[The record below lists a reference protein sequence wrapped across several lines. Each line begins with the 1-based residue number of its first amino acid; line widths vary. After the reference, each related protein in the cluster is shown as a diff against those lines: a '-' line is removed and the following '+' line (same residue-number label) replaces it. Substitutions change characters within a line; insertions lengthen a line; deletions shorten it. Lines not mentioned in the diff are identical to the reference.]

1 MLRLV
6 LGRVLAG
13 IVLVVLL
20 TLLTYVVFF
29 RVPVDPVIY
38 ISPDATDQERMALRD
53 ELGLDQPVLEQ
64 WGRFAWRLGTEA
76 DLGTSLIG
84 GVPVNG
90 ILKETLPPTLSLV
103 LGGFVLVLLLAIP
116 LGMLSAVRPRS
127 LVDRAILAFTVFGI
141 ILHPFIVGILLRH
154 VFADRLDIAPSGSYC
169 PLRGTEET
177 ITGPGQFSSCGGVV
191 DWLSHMWM
199 PWLTFA
205 LFFVPL
211 YTRLVRAHMLDNLG
225 QLYVL
230 TARAKGATERRIITR
245 HVARPALGP
254 VAAMLA
260 VDIAIVVTAAIYVET
275 VFGLGGIGQ
284 LVATNLGGAQGYD
297 LHVLVGVVVLIA
309 IAITIV
315 STFADVAVRALDP
328 RIRPDGSRA
337 R

>member
-1 MLRLV
+1 M
-6 LGRVLAG
+6 
-13 IVLVVLL
+13 VLL

-38 ISPDATDQERMALRD
+38 ISPDATEQERTELRD
-53 ELGLDQPVLEQ
+53 QLGLDQPVLEQ

-84 GVPVNG
+84 GQPVNG
-90 ILKETLPPTLSLV
+90 ILRDTLPPTLSLV
-103 LGGFVLVLLLAIP
+103 LGGFVLTLLLAIP

-127 LVDRAILAFTVFGI
+127 LLDRAVLAFTVFGI
-141 ILHPFIVGILLRH
+141 ILHPFIVGVISATCLPTGWTSRRR
-154 VFADRLDIAPSGSYC
+154 AATARCAA
-169 PLRGTEET
+169 EET

-191 DWLSHMWM
+191 DWLVAMWM

-230 TARAKGATERRIITR
+230 TARAKGATERRIVTR

-284 LVATNLGGAQGYD
+284 LVARNLGGAQGYD
-297 LHVLVGVVVLIA
+297 LNVLVGVVVLIA
-309 IAITIV
+309 IAITTV
-315 STFADVAVRALDP
+315 SLVLGVAVRALDP

-337 R
+337 PS

>member
-1 MLRLV
+1 VVRLV
-6 LGRVLAG
+6 LGRAIAG
-13 IVLVVLL
+13 VVLVILL

-38 ISPDATDQERMALRD
+38 INPGATDQERAAIRE

-64 WGRFAWRLGTEA
+64 WSRFAWRLGTEA

-84 GVPVNG
+84 GVPVNA
-90 ILKETLPPTLSLV
+90 ILKATLPPTLSLV
-103 LGGFVLVLLLAIP
+103 LGGFVLTLLLAIP

-127 LVDRAILAFTVFGI
+127 LLDRAVLAFTVIGI
-141 ILHPFIVGILLRH
+141 ILHPFIVGLLLRY
-154 VFADRLDIAPSGSYC
+154 VFADWWDIAPAGGYC
-169 PLRGTEET
+169 PIRGEAET
-177 ITGPGQFSSCGGVV
+177 VLGPGQFGTCGGFV
-191 DWLSHMWM
+191 DWLGHMWM

-205 LFFVPL
+205 LFFLPL

-225 QLYVL
+225 QLFVL
-230 TARAKGATERRIITR
+230 TARAKGASERRIVTR

-284 LVATNLGGAQGYD
+284 LVAFNLAGAQGYD
-297 LHVLVGVVVLIA
+297 LNVLVGVVVVIA
-309 IAITIV
+309 VAITTV
-315 STFADVAVRALDP
+315 SLFADLTVRALDP
-328 RIRPDGSRA
+328 RIRFDGSRA